1 VLIDLVLGHDPCS
14 CGLGTE
20 KKALMLENL
29 VDHSSERRNLQGFL
43 TEQESQRMKT
53 EHFLE
58 SNLFMN
64 VVGFVKE

>member
-1 VLIDLVLGHDPCS
+1 MVMQVGDWGLVLEK
-14 CGLGTE
+14 LIE
-20 KKALMLENL
+20 KK
-29 VDHSSERRNLQGFL
+29 SERINLQGFL
-43 TEQESQRMKT
+43 IERESQRMKI